1 MRSEITPTAYG
12 EKERLSTVKTACV
25 TDAAHAGDV
34 MRGKLLAQA
43 KTIHRRGIELGE
55 VPQRRRNEI
64 DLFHIGTTVYAGREM
79 QAEPDLGQDRKA
91 VVQIFGGSIRE
102 ITASQSAVD
111 PL

>member
-1 MRSEITPTAYG
+1 VA
-12 EKERLSTVKTACV
+12 
-25 TDAAHAGDV
+25 
-34 MRGKLLAQA
+34 RGKLLTQA

-64 DLFHIGTTVYAGREM
+64 DLFHIGTAVSAGREM
-79 QAEPDLGQDRKA
+79 QADPDFGQDGKA
-91 VVQIFGGSIRE
+91 VVQILRGSIRE